1 MNAILVAFGL
11 TASNYTIESIGTGH
25 IHQTFFLKG
34 DKNFILQRVNK
45 LIFTKPEVI
54 AQNLRVA
61 SDYLKLHFPE
71 YRFLSPIKTTEG
83 QEMVYDS
90 EGFPW
95 RLFPYMDGTIT
106 LNEVQNEAQA
116 YNGAKGFAELTKN
129 LRSIKTSLF
138 KPTIE
143 KFHDLNWRYFQFQM
157 ALKKASSEAKKAAK
171 EAIESANSFAYLV
184 DQYNMLIN
192 SNALQIRITHND
204 TKINNI
210 LFSSATQESFCVI
223 DLDTLMPG
231 YFIYDLGDLVRTVVS
246 LVSEEEKDFSKI
258 TFRRS
263 IYNALIEGYLSE
275 MDSVLSEKEKE
286 AIPFAGLMMTYIM
299 ALRFLADYLN
309 GSVYY
314 HITYPDQNLVRAQNQ
329 FQLLS
334 IFKSEL

>member
-1 MNAILVAFGL
+1 MNAIVAFGL
-11 TASNYTIESIGTGH
+11 TSSNYIIESIGTGH

-45 LIFTKPEVI
+45 LVFTKPEVI
-54 AQNLRVA
+54 AQNLRIA

-83 QEMVYDS
+83 QEMVYDA

-129 LRSIKTSLF
+129 LRSIDTSLF

-157 ALKKASSEAKKAAK
+157 ALKKASGEAKKAAK
-171 EAIESANSFAYLV
+171 EAIESANYFAYLV

-210 LFSSATQESFCVI
+210 LFSSSTQESFCVI

-246 LVSEEEKDFSKI
+246 PVSEEEKDFRKI

-263 IYNALIEGYLSE
+263 IYNALIEGYLSQ

-309 GSVYY
+309 GNVYY
-314 HITYPDQNLVRAQNQ
+314 HVTYPDQNLVRAQNQ

>member
-1 MNAILVAFGL
+1 MNTILSAFGL
-11 TASNYTIESIGTGH
+11 TATNYLIEPVGTGH

-34 DKNFILQRVNK
+34 DRNFILQRINK
-45 LIFTKPEVI
+45 LVFTKPEVI

-61 SDYLKLHFPE
+61 SDYLKIHYPE
-71 YRFLSPIKTTEG
+71 YLFLSPIKTTEG
-83 QEMVYDS
+83 QEMVYDA

-106 LNEVQNEAQA
+106 LNEVHNEAQA
-116 YNGAKGFAELTKN
+116 YNAAKGFAELTKN
-129 LRSIKTSLF
+129 LRSIDTSLF
-138 KPTIE
+138 EPTIE
-143 KFHDLNWRYFQFQM
+143 KFHDLNWRYFQFQ
-157 ALKKASSEAKKAAK
+157 KKASGEAKKAAK

-184 DQYNMLIN
+184 DQYNILIN

-210 LFSSATQESFCVI
+210 LFSSSTQESFCVI

-246 LVSEEEKDFSKI
+246 PVSEEEKDFSKI

-309 GSVYY
+309 GNVYY

-329 FQLLS
+329 LMLLS
-334 IFKSEL
+334 ILKSEL